1 MKTTKAQVAAEI
13 KSQIDSLQVWFAS
26 RPYGFREH
34 ATPEQLQQFADR
46 EREQEA
52 LIERLEVLEGK

>member
-1 MKTTKAQVAAEI
+1 MSKAEVVAEI
-13 KSQIDSLQVWFAS
+13 KSQLDELQIWFAA

-34 ATPEQLQQFADR
+34 ASPEQLQQFADR

-52 LIERLEVLEGK
+52 LTRRLELLSE